1 MYIITLSNSKKIII
15 VKNMVILITGISSG
29 FGLAMAQRLS
39 ADGHTVY
46 GTVRREVP
54 HIDGVHYLHADVRSE
69 YDAQEAVAAVVAEQG
84 RLDTLICNA
93 GMGIGGPAEYASE
106 EEIQQQMDTN
116 FLGQVRFIKAALP
129 HMRQQQGGRIICFS
143 SLGGRMGLPLQSY
156 YSASKYAIE
165 GFAEGL
171 RMEVKAFGVGVVVIE
186 PGDFATGFT
195 DARRKSAITPEAME
209 AYPSLLRTTERLE
222 GEERSGY
229 DPDYLAAKLSKIVV
243 CRHPRCR
250 YIISN
255 FEQRLSVFLKA
266 IMPDAWFS
274 AMMRSYYDM

>member
-1 MYIITLSNSKKIII
+1 MI
-15 VKNMVILITGISSG
+15 ILITGISSG
-29 FGLAMAQRLS
+29 FGLAMARRLS

-46 GTVRREVP
+46 GTVRRDVE
-54 HIDGVHYLHADVRSE
+54 HIEGVHYLHADVGNE
-69 YDAQEAVAAVVAEQG
+69 QDAQAAIAAVIAEQG

-106 EEIQQQMDTN
+106 EEIRLQMDTN
-116 FLGQVRFIKAALP
+116 FNGQVRFIKAALP
-129 HMRQQQGGRIICFS
+129 HMRAQKKGRIICFS

-171 RMEVKAFGVGVVVIE
+171 RMEVKAFGVDVVVIE

-195 DARRKSAITPEAME
+195 DARRKSEVTPEALE
-209 AYPSLLRTTERLE
+209 AYPCLLRTTERLE
-222 GEERSGY
+222 GEERAGY
-229 DPDYLAAKLSKIVV
+229 GPDYLAKKMSKIVA
-243 CRHPRCR
+243 CKQPRCR

-274 AMMRSYYDM
+274 AMMRSYYNM